1 MDSATTFF
9 EMGGYA
15 AYIWPCY
22 GVSVILMVGIL
33 ISSIR
38 TRANNQAILNDLTV
52 KEE

>member
-1 MDSATTFF
+1 MDSATTFL

-22 GVSVILMVGIL
+22 GISLILMVGIL

-38 TRANNQAILNDLTV
+38 ARANNKAILNGLTV
-52 KEE
+52 KED